1 VGRSARFQ
9 ALARGTDGRALRDPA
24 VRWGSSDRG
33 IVEVSTDGMVRGVS
47 PGAARITA
55 VCENQSGTAAVEVRT
70 AGALAR
76 AARFWWVV
84 PAAAAAVVGL
94 WLVVRSPARPP
105 AATLTNVSVAPATA
119 SITIG

>member
-1 VGRSARFQ
+1 M
-9 ALARGTDGRALRDPA
+9 ARGTDGRTLRDPA

-33 IVEVSTDGMVRGVS
+33 IVEVSTDGMVRGIS

-76 AARFWWVV
+76 TARFWWVAPLV
-84 PAAAAAVVGL
+84 AAGAVGL
-94 WLVVRSPARPP
+94 GSVVRSLESPP
-105 AATLTNVSVAPATA
+105 SVTLATVSVTQAT
-119 SITIG
+119 